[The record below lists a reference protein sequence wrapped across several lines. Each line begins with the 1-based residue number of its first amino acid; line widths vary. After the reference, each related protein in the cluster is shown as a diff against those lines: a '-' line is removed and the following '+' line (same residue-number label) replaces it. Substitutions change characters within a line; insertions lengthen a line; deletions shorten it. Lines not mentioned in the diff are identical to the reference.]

1 MALIN
6 CKECKGRV
14 SDQAASCPHCG
25 YPLKNTEKRVE
36 TRTFEATQR
45 GVRIFEQAELNTL
58 LKEGWVIVDKNV
70 LRDGYSGDGE
80 EVNQLTYILQK
91 PV

>member
-6 CKECKGRV
+6 CKECKGSV

-25 YPLKNTEKRVE
+25 YPVKKAE
-36 TRTFEATQR
+36 T
-45 GVRIFEQAELNTL
+45 RIFETSQRGSHLFGQAELETL
-58 LKEGWVIVDKNV
+58 LRDGWVIIDKNV
-70 LRDGYSGDGE
+70 VRDGYSGDGE

-91 PV
+91 RG